1 MSQLQEQLIGTWSL
15 VSYQDED
22 ENGQIFYPL
31 GKDATGFIMYLSL
44 IHI

>member
-31 GKDATGFIMYLSL
+31 GKRCNWVYYV
-44 IHI
+44 